1 MSYFLLALGLLGA
14 VGGSWYWQQ
23 RQEAQLLAAL
33 APLTQTLEAVNV
45 QLRRTATGALKQM
58 EETVA
63 KNRYQPRDLAVFTA
77 ATRLHAQAGQL
88 LDMLQA
94 QRTAY
99 RRNAVDLDAAAASQQ
114 KLQRR
119 LATYAL
125 TLRQLPTTYSLALPA
140 FHWEQV
146 QMVAILA
153 DLTHVENLVL
163 TSETQAIQQLTRTV
177 GARSVASRLVAVATA
192 KSAVV
197 VPGSTYRA
205 HLVLL
210 KSLVPQSLSMYCNDQ
225 PVPVGTDGTGY
236 VRFRAPRQL
245 GPASWVGKVR
255 INQNGHATTFV
266 VRVPY
271 RVASR

>member
-1 MSYFLLALGLLGA
+1 
-14 VGGSWYWQQ
+14 
-23 RQEAQLLAAL
+23 
-33 APLTQTLEAVNV
+33 
-45 QLRRTATGALKQM
+45 M

-63 KNRYQPRDLAVFTA
+63 KNRHQPRDLAVFTA

-88 LDMLQA
+88 LAMLQA

-99 RRNAVDLDAAAASQQ
+99 QRTAMGLDAAAQQ
-114 KLQRR
+114 QLQRR
-119 LATYAL
+119 LAAYAL
-125 TLRQLPTTYSLALPA
+125 TLRQLPTPYSLVLPVFHRQQVPTVAL
-140 FHWEQV
+140 
-146 QMVAILA
+146 LA

-163 TSETQAIQQLTRTV
+163 TSETRAIQQLTRTV
-177 GARSVASRLVAVATA
+177 GARSVTSRLVAVATA
-192 KSAVV
+192 ESAVV
-197 VPGSTYRA
+197 VPGGTYRA
-205 HLVLL
+205 HLFLL

-225 PVPVGTDGTGY
+225 PVPVSTDDTGY

-245 GPASWVGKVR
+245 GPASWVGKVH